1 MKINGKELE
10 FKITNIRHAA
20 NYEAALNNMQ
30 KAEGEI
36 RELAKESKTVV
47 PIYQAFIDMLRTF
60 FVDATGCD
68 VLEGCEDYSD
78 AQKVYRDFLTAVN
91 LQKTESFAMYSPD
104 VK

>member
-1 MKINGKELE
+1 MKINGKEFD

-20 NYEAALNNMQ
+20 AYEKALGNIQ
-30 KAEGEI
+30 EKEAEI
-36 RELAKESKTVV
+36 KKLAKGAKSVV
-47 PIYQAFIDMLRTF
+47 TIYQAFIDMLRNF

-68 VLEGCEDYSD
+68 VLEGCEDFSD

-91 LQKTESFAMYSPD
+91 LQKTESLSLYSPD